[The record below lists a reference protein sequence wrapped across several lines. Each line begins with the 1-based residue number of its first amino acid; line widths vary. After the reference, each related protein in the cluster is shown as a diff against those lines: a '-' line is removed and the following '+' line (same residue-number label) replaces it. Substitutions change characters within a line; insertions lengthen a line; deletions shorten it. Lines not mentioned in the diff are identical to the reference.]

1 MRVARLRTADG
12 VVEGEY
18 ENGVV
23 TTEDDSYTVDDD
35 GDLLPPCAPSAVYC
49 IGRNYAKNLEQKG
62 YDRPA
67 QPTFFIKPPVSV
79 IPHGT
84 PIPYPTFSEEL
95 TYAGELV
102 AVLDETCHDF
112 SPDEA
117 ADHVRGYTIMND
129 VDALDQPD
137 LPSRKAFDGSGP
149 LGPCLATD
157 VDPTDLEMYTEING
171 ERRQEATTD
180 LMLWDVYELL
190 SFLSERFTFQPGD
203 AVAFGSPGNPGTI
216 EPGDE
221 IEMYYEEI
229 GTLRNTVAPPRR

>member
-1 MRVARLRTADG
+1 MRLARLQTDDG

-18 ENGVV
+18 EAGVV
-23 TTEDDSYTVDDD
+23 TTEADRYVVGED
-35 GDLLPPCAPSAVYC
+35 GDLLPPCDPSAVYC

-79 IPHGT
+79 IPHEA

-102 AVLDETCHDF
+102 AVLDEECHDF
-112 SPDEA
+112 SPAEA
-117 ADHVRGYTIMND
+117 VDYVRGYTIMND

-157 VDPTDLEMYTEING
+157 VDPTTLDMYTEING
-171 ERRQEATTD
+171 ERRQEANTD

-190 SFLSERFTFQPGD
+190 SFLSERFTFHPGD

-221 IEMYYEEI
+221 IEMYYEGI